1 MNALGYYLLV
11 SLLFVFGAMVEF
23 AAALFYKQKLE
34 GHYNSHKGL
43 DSEECCEDKDS
54 KKKIRRPVSAKKV
67 SVTKISDNGPWKSTE
82 ERITVIDQR
91 KDTLQMQ
98 KIVAVTTKI
107 DVTAFALF
115 NISYAI
121 FNLIYIIVVLSV

>member
-1 MNALGYYLLV
+1 MNALGYYLLI

-23 AAALFYKQKLE
+23 AAVLFYKQKLE
-34 GHYNSHKGL
+34 GHYNFHKGL
-43 DSEECCEDKDS
+43 DREEYCEGKDS
-54 KKKIRRPVSAKKV
+54 KKKIIRPATARKV
-67 SVTKISDNGPWKSTE
+67 DLTKLSDFGPLKFTKE
-82 ERITVIDQR
+82 MIAVIDQR

-115 NISYAI
+115 NISYGI